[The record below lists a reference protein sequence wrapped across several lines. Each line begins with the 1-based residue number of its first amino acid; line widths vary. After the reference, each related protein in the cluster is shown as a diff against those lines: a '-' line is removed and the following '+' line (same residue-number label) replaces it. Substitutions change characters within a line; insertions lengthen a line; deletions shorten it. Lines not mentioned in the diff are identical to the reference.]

1 MLKPIVT
8 SPRMHCKHPFK
19 IFSLGFI
26 LCLSVVLGACAPRQT
41 PLPAETSGTQQVD
54 DTAIEVTTHGLDEEQ
69 SIESLGN
76 PMLANITDPWQLVDL
91 ARDKPID
98 ERNILLLRATGFF
111 LDQQHFSTAFS
122 TLDQI
127 DTASLDQEQQI
138 HHALLTARYTLLSGD
153 VEGADS
159 MQRQII
165 SGGTMNQNN
174 YRRLLK
180 LDIAIATQQQD
191 LKRAITSRINLGPF
205 LEEAEQLDNQQQL
218 LSTLTHEADLFRSAD
233 SYTQDDIL
241 RGWLELASLQRN
253 QQFDD
258 AQIAVWQQRYPN
270 HPALV
275 DALNASLSNGP
286 ISSNQIAL
294 LLPLT
299 SRLGRAAEAFKAGFD
314 AALRKDGRFNTS
326 RVYDFG
332 SEAEL
337 INFYYQSAVNDGADF
352 IIGPLGRSSVQ
363 SLLQH
368 LSEAPSN
375 DASTMVLG
383 ELTPEHNTIPN
394 IWGFSLSP
402 EQDAVAIAERAI
414 NLGLRQALV
423 MEKNNAWGAR
433 VSAAFTS
440 AFEAAGGQVV
450 GSQRFHPNQAD
461 HSAEVKNL
469 LNINASA
476 VRHSRLEQM
485 LGTNL
490 QFSVRRR
497 DDIDFIFLAGN
508 NKDAR
513 RILPLV
519 KFYRA
524 HKLPVYATSSVSG
537 QKFNKLM
544 DEDLKGLRFAD
555 LPWLLNSLT
564 RGNTAANTANSNV
577 FPRLPYS
584 NSTLNRLYA
593 LGYAA
598 FEVIPQ
604 LTDLQADKYY
614 QFETPMMSLSMD
626 DNRNLQHSVA
636 WGRYTANS
644 ITRSP

>member
-1 MLKPIVT
+1 M
-8 SPRMHCKHPFK
+8 F
-19 IFSLGFI
+19 
-26 LCLSVVLGACAPRQT
+26 LSACAPKQT
-41 PLPAETSGTQQVD
+41 PLPTETSTTQEID
-54 DTAIEVTTHGLDEEQ
+54 DTVIEVTTHALDEEQ

-76 PMLANITDPWQLVDL
+76 PMLANITDPWQLVEL
-91 ARDKPID
+91 ARDKPLG
-98 ERNILLLRATGFF
+98 ERNILLLRATDFF
-111 LDQQHFSTAFS
+111 LDQQHYSTAFS

-127 DTASLDQEQQI
+127 DTTSLDQEQQI
-138 HHALLTARYTLLSGD
+138 HHALLNARYALLAGD
-153 VEGADS
+153 VDRADQL
-159 MQRQII
+159 QRQII

-174 YRRLLK
+174 YRRLLE

-191 LKRAITSRINLGPF
+191 LKRAITSRMNLDPL
-205 LEEAEQLDNQQQL
+205 LEEAGQLENQQQL
-218 LSTLTHEADLFRSAD
+218 LSTLTHEQDLFRSAD
-233 SYTQDDIL
+233 VNAQDDVM

-258 AQIAVWQQRYPN
+258 AQISLWQQRYPN
-270 HPALV
+270 HPARINSL
-275 DALNASLSNGP
+275 AASVSNQP

-299 SRLGRAAEAFKAGFD
+299 SRLGRAAEAFKVGFD

-337 INFYYQSAVNDGADF
+337 ITFYYQSAVNDGADF
-352 IIGPLGRSSVQ
+352 IIGPLGRKSVQ
-363 SLLQH
+363 SLLKH
-368 LSEAPSN
+368 LDKAPSN
-375 DASTMVLG
+375 NASTMILG

-402 EQDAVAIAERAI
+402 EQDAAAIAERAI
-414 NLGLRQALV
+414 GLGLRQALV

-433 VSAAFTS
+433 VSAAFTT

-450 GSQRFHPNQAD
+450 GNQRFHPNQAD
-461 HSAEVKNL
+461 HSTEVKNL

-476 VRHSRLEQM
+476 VRHARLEQM
-485 LGTNL
+485 LGRNL
-490 QFSVRRR
+490 EFSVRRR
-497 DDIDFIFLAGN
+497 DDVDFIFLAGN

-524 HKLPVYATSSVSG
+524 HKLPIYATSSVSG

-555 LPWLLNSLT
+555 LPWLLDALT
-564 RGNTAANTANSNV
+564 QTKPPATQSN
-577 FPRLPYS
+577 PTQLPIRLPYT

-598 FEVIPQ
+598 FAVIPQ
-604 LTDLQADKYY
+604 LSDLQADEYY

-636 WGRYTANS
+636 WGEYTANS
-644 ITRSP
+644 ITGSP